1 MCICEIE
8 VVTLF
13 LILTLDVMMAMEE
26 DEKDFKT
33 ISLLQT
39 LNEIQS
45 EKLSITLSPGENS
58 ELRGIKDGKY
68 LLDLLVMST
77 KWPLTSKHYWMI
89 RELRTTALRFKEVLC
104 YEFMREYIRWLEG
117 SLWAHSCDLLPSF
130 WRWSLMGTSP
140 MIALILYKGEVL
152 KAPNIYIAALLCI
165 FPRAFKWYA
174 IRVWL

>member
-1 MCICEIE
+1 MCIYKIE

-45 EKLSITLSPGENS
+45 EKLSITLSPEENS

-77 KWPLTSKHYWMI
+77 KWPLTSKHY
-89 RELRTTALRFKEVLC
+89 
-104 YEFMREYIRWLEG
+104 
-117 SLWAHSCDLLPSF
+117 
-130 WRWSLMGTSP
+130 
-140 MIALILYKGEVL
+140 
-152 KAPNIYIAALLCI
+152 
-165 FPRAFKWYA
+165 
-174 IRVWL
+174 

>member
-45 EKLSITLSPGENS
+45 EK
-58 ELRGIKDGKY
+58 
-68 LLDLLVMST
+68 
-77 KWPLTSKHYWMI
+77 
-89 RELRTTALRFKEVLC
+89 
-104 YEFMREYIRWLEG
+104 
-117 SLWAHSCDLLPSF
+117 
-130 WRWSLMGTSP
+130 
-140 MIALILYKGEVL
+140 
-152 KAPNIYIAALLCI
+152 
-165 FPRAFKWYA
+165 
-174 IRVWL
+174 